1 MKQNLHPSVYAGS
14 IHIFPPMRSI
24 ISWQI
29 DNPSPDPCAVSFS
42 FSKRLKMFACFSG
55 GIPQPVSVT
64 EKSAYS
70 SDCNSTSRVM
80 LPSTVNLVALMS
92 RLMSNCCKRESSVY
106 SEWCFKTECCPGLF
120 YFVNGID
127 YIVTDGN
134 SIVGAETE
142 FHFAYFKIA
151 QVDYVINQFE

>member
-1 MKQNLHPSVYAGS
+1 
-14 IHIFPPMRSI
+14 
-24 ISWQI
+24 
-29 DNPSPDPCAVSFS
+29 
-42 FSKRLKMFACFSG
+42 
-55 GIPQPVSVT
+55 
-64 EKSAYS
+64 
-70 SDCNSTSRVM
+70 M

-106 SEWCFKTECCPGLF
+106 SCNEVSGVFKTECCPGLF

>member
-1 MKQNLHPSVYAGS
+1 
-14 IHIFPPMRSI
+14 
-24 ISWQI
+24 
-29 DNPSPDPCAVSFS
+29 
-42 FSKRLKMFACFSG
+42 MFACFSG

-106 SEWCFKTECCPGLF
+106 SCNEVSGVLKRSAARVCFTC
-120 YFVNGID
+120 NGID

>member
-106 SEWCFKTECCPGLF
+106 SCNEVSGVLKRSAARVCFTLLTVSITLLQMAMQRCHTAKFRL
-120 YFVNGID
+120 
-127 YIVTDGN
+127 VTQTD
-134 SIVGAETE
+134 
-142 FHFAYFKIA
+142 
-151 QVDYVINQFE
+151 